1 MHYTRKQN
9 AILVCMHVHASMT
22 KYGGIKKLSTNS
34 VTACL
39 GGLSHIL
46 YIQLNTYGNII
57 FYKPMSLIRYYKE

>member
-22 KYGGIKKLSTNS
+22 KYGGIKKVSTNS

-39 GGLSHIL
+39 GGPQPYSLYSIEHLWKHYIL
-46 YIQLNTYGNII
+46 
-57 FYKPMSLIRYYKE
+57 